1 MPTQAKGGVSMST
14 GPSETGQPGL
24 DELLADISEVDF
36 DALRE
41 AEFDQIQGILDMM
54 NGKTIRVATIEEK
67 RIVLETS
74 DGNRYF
80 FYGFMSGGP
89 GD

>member
-1 MPTQAKGGVSMST
+1 MST

-24 DELLADISEVDF
+24 DALLEEIASVDF

-54 NGKTIRVATIEEK
+54 NGKTIKAATIEDK

-80 FYGFMSGGP
+80 FYGFMSAGAGT
-89 GD
+89 

>member
-1 MPTQAKGGVSMST
+1 MST

-24 DELLADISEVDF
+24 DALLEEISEVDF

-54 NGKTIRVATIEEK
+54 NGKTIRAATIEEK
-67 RIVLETS
+67 PSSSRRATEIVTS
-74 DGNRYF
+74 STG
-80 FYGFMSGGP
+80 S
-89 GD
+89 

>member
-1 MPTQAKGGVSMST
+1 MPNTAEGGISMSS

-24 DELLADISEVDF
+24 DALLADISEVDF

-41 AEFDQIQGILDMM
+41 AEFDQIQGILDLM
-54 NGKTIRVATIEEK
+54 NGKTIKAATIEEK

-80 FYGFMSGGP
+80 FYGFMSGVTGN
-89 GD
+89 

>member
-1 MPTQAKGGVSMST
+1 MST

-24 DELLADISEVDF
+24 DALLAEISEVDF

-41 AEFDQIQGILDMM
+41 AEFDQIRGILDMM
-54 NGKTIRVATIEEK
+54 NGKTIKAATMEDK
-67 RIVLETS
+67 RIVIETS

-80 FYGFMSGGP
+80 FYGFMSGGV
-89 GD
+89 GR